1 MHILFLTDN
10 FPPESNAPA
19 SRTYEHALHWVAQ
32 GNEVTIITCAPNFPS
47 GKLFDGY
54 RNRWYQA
61 ETMEGIR
68 VVRVK
73 TYITANEGFIK
84 RTLDYQSFMLMST
97 IAAIFQRRPDVVIA
111 TSPQFFTAVDGY
123 LVSRLRRIPFVF
135 ELRDLWP
142 ASITAV
148 GAMKPSRIIKWLERL
163 EMFLYRKAALIVAVT
178 EAFKDE
184 LQSRGIDPGKIIVVQ
199 NGVDLQRYQPLA
211 PSQTLIDE
219 LQLNDK
225 FVVGYVGT
233 HGMAHGLPKVVEA
246 AQLMKSDPNVVFL
259 FAGGGAERASL
270 EADVKARNLKNV
282 RLLPMQPK
290 SRMPEVWSVCNLAL
304 IPLRD
309 TPLFSSVIPSK
320 LFECM
325 AMGIPVVMSIPEGQ
339 ATKIVQDTQCGVVIP
354 PEQPTQLVDAIRKLK
369 NDEQRMQKLHENS
382 LKAAKEYSRTR
393 LATLMQTAVSQ
404 LLLRVK

>member
-1 MHILFLTDN
+1 
-10 FPPESNAPA
+10 
-19 SRTYEHALHWVAQ
+19 
-32 GNEVTIITCAPNFPS
+32 
-47 GKLFDGY
+47 
-54 RNRWYQA
+54 
-61 ETMEGIR
+61 MEGIR

-73 TYITANEGFIK
+73 TYITANEGIIK
-84 RTLDYQSFMLMST
+84 RTLDYQSFMIMST
-97 IAAIFQRRPDVVIA
+97 VAAMFQRRPDVVIA
-111 TSPQFFTAVDGY
+111 TSPQFFTAVAGY
-123 LVSRLRRIPFVF
+123 LVSRLRRIPFGF

-148 GAMKPSRIIKWLERL
+148 GAMKHSHLIRCLERL

-184 LQSRGIDPGKIIVVQ
+184 LESRGIDPDKIIVVQ
-199 NGVDLQRYQPLA
+199 NGVDLQRYQPIK
-211 PSQTLIDE
+211 PSQSLTDE
-219 LQLNDK
+219 LQLHDK
-225 FVVGYVGT
+225 FVVGYIGT
-233 HGMAHGLPKVVEA
+233 HGMAHGLPKIVEA
-246 AQLMKSDPNVVFL
+246 AQLMESDPNVVFL

-270 EADVKARNLKNV
+270 EADVKARNLNNV

-339 ATKIVQDTQCGVVIP
+339 ATKIVEDTQCGVVIP
-354 PEQPTQLVDAIRKLK
+354 PEQPTLLVDTIKQLK
-369 NDEQRMQKLHENS
+369 DDKQRMQMLRGNS

-393 LATLMQTAVSQ
+393 LATLMESSISHLV
-404 LLLRVK
+404 LRVK